1 MAVTSRVTSRQMV
14 HVAAW
19 LVYVTLPSPLNAS
32 M

>member
-1 MAVTSRVTSRQMV
+1 VTSRQMV